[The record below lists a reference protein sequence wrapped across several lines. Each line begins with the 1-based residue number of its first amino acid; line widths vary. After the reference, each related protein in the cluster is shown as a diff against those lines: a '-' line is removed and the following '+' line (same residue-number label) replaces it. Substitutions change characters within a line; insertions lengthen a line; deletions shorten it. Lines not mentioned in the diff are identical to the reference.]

1 MNDSFLSRPLLAS
14 SSSESDDGG
23 EDESSGVSDDSDDM
37 VESSEDTSD
46 EETFYDHSAG
56 FGCFLVPLFYAF
68 MVGKLTYLFHIQTLT
83 FIHVL
88 DHSYSYLVMD
98 LKDLEKSFKSKS
110 LDFSILFLSI
120 DIR

>member
-68 MVGKLTYLFHIQTLT
+68 MVGKLTYLFHIHTLI

-88 DHSYSYLVMD
+88 DNSYLVMD
-98 LKDLEKSFKSKS
+98 LKDLVKS
-110 LDFSILFLSI
+110 LKF
-120 DIR
+120 

>member
-68 MVGKLTYLFHIQTLT
+68 RVGKLTYLFTFTLI
-83 FIHVL
+83 FIHLL
-88 DHSYSYLVMD
+88 DNSYLVMD
-98 LKDLEKSFKSKS
+98 LKDLVKS
-110 LDFSILFLSI
+110 LKF
-120 DIR
+120 